1 MTNPLLVLAGIGF
14 MLFAPAAFSNLI
26 QNGSFESPAL
36 SPGAYQQIT
45 PTDWSWSGNPGFVF
59 NTIGGGSPLAQH
71 GDQFV
76 DIGSTAAFSLKQ
88 DFSIV
93 NSGVYELTWYD
104 NATAFSQVAP
114 YSVAVIGGDTTSA
127 QFDSNQGVDGVWNSR
142 SLLLNLTAGDYTLAF
157 SPVDIPGPL
166 PAQDRLIDNVSLG
179 AFSRIGVQLVHSADV
194 VVKIW
199 IEWLGHKIY
208 WGVFLID

>member
-1 MTNPLLVLAGIGF
+1 MTNPILVLAGIGF

-45 PTDWSWSGNPGFVF
+45 PTDWSWSGTPGFVF

-76 DIGSTAAFSLKQ
+76 DIGNTAAFSLKQ

-104 NATAFSQVAP
+104 NAAAFPQVAP

-127 QFDSNQGVDGVWNSR
+127 QFDSNQGVDGIWNSR
-142 SLLLNLTAGDYTLAF
+142 SLRLNLSAGNYTLAF
-157 SPVDIPGPL
+157 SPVDIAGPVL
-166 PAQDRLIDNVSLG
+166 AQDRLIDNVSIG
-179 AFSRIGVQLVHSADV
+179 AIPIPGSVWLMSTALACLSGFSLRRHRSTEIR
-194 VVKIW
+194 
-199 IEWLGHKIY
+199 
-208 WGVFLID
+208 